1 MRPLL
6 SALALSLAL
15 GLIAADAAEA
25 GRRARTNSQLAE
37 SARAHDADPSG
48 TYAAYP
54 DWARIALGRGGRGWR

>member
-6 SALALSLAL
+6 AALALSLSL
-15 GLIAADAAEA
+15 GFIVADTAEA
-25 GRRARTNSQLAE
+25 ARRSRTVSQIAE
-37 SARAHDADPSG
+37 AARAHDADPSG

>member
-6 SALALSLAL
+6 AALALSLSL
-15 GLIAADAAEA
+15 GFIVADTAEA
-25 GRRARTNSQLAE
+25 ARRKTTSQLAE
-37 SARAHDADPSG
+37 AARAHDADPSG